1 MKLIRKKFMGTTC
14 RSETMNKT
22 RSKYIPAFDYFDKT
36 LILLSAT
43 SSDVSI
49 ALFGTVINAQVGIIS
64 TSIKSEIAKKVFE
77 KNGIKTQETIVLV
90 A

>member
-1 MKLIRKKFMGTTC
+1 MATTC

-36 LILLSAT
+36 LVLLSAT
-43 SSDVSI
+43 SSDVSV
-49 ALFGTVINAQVGIIS
+49 ASFGTVINAQVGIIS

>member
-1 MKLIRKKFMGTTC
+1 MATTC

-36 LILLSAT
+36 LVLLSAT

-49 ALFGTVINAQVGIIS
+49 ASFGTVINAQVGIIS
-64 TSIKSEIAKKVFE
+64 TSIKNEIAKKVFE
-77 KNGIKTQETIVLV
+77 KNGIKTQETMKLF
-90 A
+90 

>member
-1 MKLIRKKFMGTTC
+1 MATTC

-36 LILLSAT
+36 LVLLSAT
-43 SSDVSI
+43 SSDVSV
-49 ALFGTVINAQVGIIS
+49 ASFGTVINAQVGIIS

-77 KNGIKTQETIVLV
+77 KNGIKTQETMKLF
-90 A
+90 

>member
-1 MKLIRKKFMGTTC
+1 MATTC

-77 KNGIKTQETIVLV
+77 KNGIKTQETMKLF
-90 A
+90 

>member
-1 MKLIRKKFMGTTC
+1 MATTC

-36 LILLSAT
+36 LVLLSAT
-43 SSDVSI
+43 SSDVSV
-49 ALFGTVINAQVGIIS
+49 ASSGTVINAQVGIIS

-77 KNGIKTQETIVLV
+77 KNGIKTQETMKLF
-90 A
+90 